1 MFEIDRVGVVDIVVV
16 VVVVVAVVVPDFRR
30 LVGPLGVGLGQP

>member
-1 MFEIDRVGVVDIVVV
+1 MFEIDRVGVVDIVV

>member
-1 MFEIDRVGVVDIVVV
+1 MFEIDRGDVVDIVVAAAA
-16 VVVVVAVVVPDFRR
+16 VAVVVVPDFRR

>member
-1 MFEIDRVGVVDIVVV
+1 MFEIDRGDVVDIV